1 MQTHEGGDVS
11 NHFNWRIFC
20 ICLKRRCEAYNIKY
34 PVYTQKNEYLSKY
47 HKNESEENC
56 LMKNIVTTIIL
67 FAIAIGL
74 VVGVIVPIAQHGRTT
89 AATAKTSMTGIDTN
103 VTSLSVPI
111 Q

>member
-1 MQTHEGGDVS
+1 
-11 NHFNWRIFC
+11 
-20 ICLKRRCEAYNIKY
+20 
-34 PVYTQKNEYLSKY
+34 
-47 HKNESEENC
+47 
-56 LMKNIVTTIIL
+56 MKNIVTTIIL